1 MTLLKT
7 HKNHWDVIVVGGGHA
22 GIEAALASARLGVK
36 TLLLT
41 LHLDLIGQMSCNPSV
56 GGIGKGHI
64 VREIDAMGG
73 AMGLL
78 ADQSALQLRI
88 LNTRKGAAV
97 QAIRAQCDRHRYR
110 TLARQ
115 LLDGHNSLFLRQ
127 GEVISLE
134 RQGDFLSAL
143 HLSDGS
149 RLTFSTLVLTSG
161 TFLNGHLH
169 IGLSSTSGG
178 RGGERASLSLSE
190 FLREKCGLSL
200 GRLKTGTPP
209 RLKGRTIDFSR
220 MEPQQGDT
228 PTPFFSQLAPLPPS
242 LFFDGPPLPC
252 HLTHTTEQTRDV
264 IQKNL
269 DRSPLYSGKIH
280 GIGPRYCPSIEDK
293 VVKFPDH
300 LTHHVF
306 IEPEGLGIDEYYPNG
321 ISTSLPVD
329 VQELILSSIPG
340 LEKSMILR
348 PGYAVEYD
356 FVFPDQLRHTL
367 SVKSL
372 PNLFLAGQ
380 INGTTG
386 YEEAAG
392 QGLVAGINAAR
403 FSQGQPPWT
412 PDRQSSY
419 IGVMIDDLVTHSID
433 EPYRMFTSRAENRLY
448 IRNDNAV
455 DRLSPQASALGL
467 LSEPQRSYMNSRFDF
482 QNALRNT
489 LHSSRRGGKSLY
501 HLLRSPELSL
511 RQLLQEE
518 RIDISSVPS
527 LWIDSLEQEIKYEG
541 YVRIS
546 LERWNRMENLPI
558 PPSLFDQPIPGLSNE
573 IRTRLRK
580 SRPATLHEALSLR
593 GMTPGAIDLLRIF
606 LTKEPASPS

>member
-1 MTLLKT
+1 MNSQS
-7 HKNHWDVIVVGGGHA
+7 HNHHWDVVVVGGGHA
-22 GIEAALASARLGVK
+22 GIEAAYASARLGST

-73 AMGLL
+73 AMGRL

-110 TLARQ
+110 TLSRQ
-115 LLDGHNSLFLRQ
+115 LLDSHPSLFLRQ
-127 GEVISLE
+127 GEVVSLE
-134 RQGDFLSAL
+134 HTGSHLTAL
-143 HLSDGS
+143 HLSDGTRIS
-149 RLTFSTLVLTSG
+149 FSSLVLTSG
-161 TFLNGHLH
+161 TFLNGNLH
-169 IGLSSTSGG
+169 IGLSSVTGG
-178 RGGERASLSLSE
+178 RGGERASLSLSD
-190 FLREKCGLSL
+190 FLSRECGLSL

-209 RLKGRTIDFSR
+209 RLQGRSINFSR
-220 MEPQQGDT
+220 MEPQPGDI
-228 PTPFFSQLAPLPPS
+228 PVPFFSQLAPPPDA
-242 LFFDGPPLPC
+242 LFFDGPALSC
-252 HLTHTTEQTRDV
+252 HLTHTTPETGEV
-264 IQKNL
+264 IRQNL

-329 VQELILSSIPG
+329 VQEKILASIPG
-340 LEKSMILR
+340 LENARILR

-356 FVFPDQLRHTL
+356 FVFPDQLHHSL
-367 SVKSL
+367 AVKTT

-392 QGLVAGINAAR
+392 QGLVAGINAALQAQDR
-403 FSQGQPPWT
+403 SPWS
-412 PDRQSSY
+412 PDRQTSY

-455 DRLSPQASALGL
+455 DRLSPQAIALGL
-467 LSEPQRSYMNSRFDF
+467 LTPEQTDYINSRTDC
-482 QNALRNT
+482 QNTLRQT

-501 HLLRSPELSL
+501 HLLRSPDITL

-518 RIDISSVPS
+518 GIDFSKTPT
-527 LWIDSLEQEIKYEG
+527 LWLDALEQDIKYEG

-546 LERWNRMENLPI
+546 SERWDRMEDLPI
-558 PPSLFDQPIPGLSNE
+558 PPALFDHHIPGLSNE
-573 IRTRLRK
+573 IRTRLLK
-580 SRPATLHEALSLR
+580 SRPTTLHQALSLR

-606 LTKEPASPS
+606 LTKGGPPLS